1 MFDCILLMA
10 GKGERTHL
18 SYNKIKYEVNG
29 KPLYQYS
36 IDAFMS
42 VNECDKI
49 ILVVNEKEYNDFKL
63 LENDKIKVVIGGKE
77 RQDSVKMGLISSN
90 SEYCLIHDAARANIK
105 KEEIINVY
113 NATVKYNAAVL
124 AVKENNA
131 IKKINNGFVSESM
144 DRNNIWIMQTP
155 QGLRRDLLLS
165 SLEKI
170 DYLIYDDVQ
179 AVEDVYNIKAKIV
192 EGRYDNIKV
201 TTSNDLEYIE
211 YLLKKDVKEKM
222 YKIGHS
228 MDTHR
233 LVENRKLVLG
243 GVEIP
248 FNLGLLGH
256 SDADCVLH
264 AVTESILGALGLG
277 DIGGMFSDKDPKY
290 EGIESSYFLNEV
302 YKIMDNAGYKI
313 NNLDVIIYI
322 EKPVLKDYKNMMKE
336 NIAKLLHTDSK
347 NVNVKATRG
356 EGLGYVGEMKG
367 ISAEAV
373 VMLVSK

>member
-290 EGIESSYFLNEV
+290 EGIESSYFLKEV
-302 YKIMDNAGYKI
+302 YKIMDDAGYKI